1 MLIRK
6 VEEKDLEDLVWVEN
20 RCFPESE
27 AATRESF
34 AYRIEAFP
42 DSFYVALDGD
52 SLVGLINGCV
62 SNQDTISDELFEP
75 EGGHNPAGLNQMIFG
90 LAVDPSYQ
98 KQGVAAQLME
108 RLMAEARAAGRKKMI
123 LTCKEGL
130 IHYYEKFGYVNHGVS
145 QSTHGGAVWYDMMAE
160 L

>member
-6 VEEKDLEDLVWVEN
+6 VEKQDLEDLVRVEN
-20 RCFPESE
+20 LCFPEAE

-34 AYRIEAFP
+34 QYRIQAFP
-42 DSFYVALDGD
+42 DSFYVAMDGD
-52 SLVGLINGCV
+52 RLVGMVNGCV
-62 SNQDTISDELFEP
+62 SNQETITDELFEP
-75 EGGHNPAGLNQMIFG
+75 EGGHNPEGLNQMIFG

-98 KQGVAAQLME
+98 KQGIAAQLME
-108 RLMAEARAAGRKKMI
+108 RLMEEAKAAGRKKMV

-130 IHYYEKFGYVNHGVS
+130 IPYYEKFGYVNQGVS
-145 QSTHGGAVWYDMMAE
+145 QSVHGGAVWYDLVAE